1 MALLANLW
9 MIHPQLSRTL
19 RSPMCAFQKGQDRS
33 RMFEIRRVVTGL
45 GSRVDGDCLLRHL
58 DPKVHLG
65 VRRLPLPIEIPHEN
79 WSVSTQTNQFL
90 KTKPTP
96 IGSA

>member
-1 MALLANLW
+1 
-9 MIHPQLSRTL
+9 
-19 RSPMCAFQKGQDRS
+19 
-33 RMFEIRRVVTGL
+33 MFEIRRVVTGL
-45 GSRVDGDCLLRHL
+45 GSRVDGDGLLRHL
-58 DPKVHLG
+58 DAEVHLG